1 MISWRWRYA
10 SVEGSSAAT
19 AAAAG
24 RGWWW
29 EGADL
34 WSSWRLSRSRS
45 RSRWSRRGGERERER
60 SRRARRERAR
70 GRQGLLVLGEAGL
83 RVPVVEVAGGAVD
96 EPAPRLGERR
106 GGRRVPRRG
115 RGGPCRHL
123 HRRIWPD
130 LPVSG
135 GLVRRR
141 RRRRGGRRRG
151 FRVFFCSPNFFQLTS
166 HFIARGVS
174 NLWAQIDRE
183 ARERESPRWPI
194 PIPTSTLSFW

>member
-1 MISWRWRYA
+1 MGRRRPVVVVAPVAVPVAIPVVAPRRGAGSGAVAAVAVSVA
-10 SVEGSSAAT
+10 SAG
-19 AAAAG
+19 AG
-24 RGWWW
+24 R
-29 EGADL
+29 
-34 WSSWRLSRSRS
+34 
-45 RSRWSRRGGERERER
+45 RRGERRG
-60 SRRARRERAR
+60 RRELVL
-70 GRQGLLVLGEAGL
+70 GRQRLLVLGDVGL

-106 GGRRVPRRG
+106 VVRRVPRRG

-183 ARERESPRWPI
+183 AGERESPRWPI